1 VGGQHYHT
9 PGGLSKRVRRRI
21 GGGSPGG
28 ILSRVSR
35 RPWQTVLPLLAPLVS
50 ILLIAQARPQGA
62 GQGSS
67 APAGASVALDGRE
80 LPVRVTIGPSGPLF
94 ALAPLTQALGGELT
108 PGETG
113 ESFTLKLGDKDI
125 VLGIGSA
132 VVTVGDAIVSLSQP
146 PTRGEGGVQVPLDFL
161 AKTYGDV
168 LGYSFEWRPE
178 TQRLA
183 ITRRKT
189 REIPVSFDVV
199 HLQGMTTVVLQFPEV
214 PRYHLSQAAGTVEV
228 QMISDRLAPAA
239 PPRKVDD
246 PLVRAVDIAADKV
259 HVDLAPGAEVESY
272 VLQSPFRLVFDVHA
286 PSTGTQPAGPAF
298 APPAPGGGIRT
309 IVVDP
314 GHGGSETG
322 AIGPGG
328 VQEKELTLLLAQQLA
343 SRLQQRLPVR
353 IVMTRSDDTAVAL
366 DARPAIANQNKA
378 DLFVSIHL
386 NSSLG
391 AGAHGA
397 ETYFLAERA
406 TDPRAESS
414 ARQENAGAAAGA
426 ASPAPGA
433 DGGEGDLQLML
444 WDLAQSRH
452 LTESQRLANLV
463 QGELN
468 TALQLKDRG
477 VKQAP
482 FRVLVGATMPAI
494 LVELGFLSNP
504 DEEKKLQ
511 DPEYRA
517 ELVDA
522 LVKAIARYKESA
534 EARESPAQPSGAPAP
549 AAAAPSTPGA
559 PGPAAAPGAAP
570 PPAPKPSPGARRR

>member
-1 VGGQHYHT
+1 M
-9 PGGLSKRVRRRI
+9 RAD
-21 GGGSPGG
+21 G
-28 ILSRVSR
+28 ILSRVNR
-35 RPWQTVLPLLAPLVS
+35 RAWQYVLPFLLPLVS
-50 ILLIAQARPQGA
+50 ILLIAQARPGGPA
-62 GQGSS
+62 GSPA
-67 APAGASVALDGRE
+67 APAAGGPSVALDGRD
-80 LPVRVTIGPSGPLF
+80 LPVKVTITPSGPLF
-94 ALAPLTQALGGELT
+94 ALAPLARSLGGELL

-113 ESFTLKLGDKDI
+113 ESFALKIGDKDV

-132 VVTVGDAIVSLSQP
+132 VVTVGDSIVSLTQP
-146 PTRGEGGVQVPLDFL
+146 PTRGEGGVAVPLDFL

-168 LGYSFEWRPE
+168 LGYSFDWRPE

-183 ITRRKT
+183 ITRRQA
-189 REIPVSFDVV
+189 RDIAVSFDVV

-214 PRYHLSQAAGTVEV
+214 PRYHLLQQAGSVEV
-228 QMISDRLAPAA
+228 QMLSDRLAAAA
-239 PPRKVDD
+239 PQRKVDD
-246 PLVRAVDIAADKV
+246 PLVKAVDIAPEKV
-259 HVDLAPGAEVESY
+259 RVDLAPGAEVESY
-272 VLQSPFRLVFDVHA
+272 VLQNPFRLVFDVHA
-286 PSTGTQPAGPAF
+286 AAATAPTAPAF
-298 APPAPGGGIRT
+298 ASPEPAGGIRT

-314 GHGGSETG
+314 GHGGPETG

-343 SRLQQRLPVR
+343 GRLQQRLPVR
-353 IVMTRSDDTAVAL
+353 VVLTRSEDTQLAL

-406 TDPRAESS
+406 TDPRAASS
-414 ARQENAGAAAGA
+414 ARQENAGPPPAGAGA
-426 ASPAPGA
+426 APAS
-433 DGGEGDLQLML
+433 DGGETDLQLML

-463 QGELN
+463 QTELN
-468 TALQLKDRG
+468 EALQLKNRG

-517 ELVDA
+517 QLVEA
-522 LVKAIARYKESA
+522 LVKAIARYKETT
-534 EARESPAQPSGAPAP
+534 EARDNPAAPAGIP
-549 AAAAPSTPGA
+549 P
-559 PGPAAAPGAAP
+559 AAPGAPPAADRTAPLAPAQGTAP
-570 PPAPKPSPGARRR
+570 PAAPSSSPRPPQTPAPSAGTRRP

>member
-1 VGGQHYHT
+1 M
-9 PGGLSKRVRRRI
+9 KRRR
-21 GGGSPGG
+21 
-28 ILSRVSR
+28 
-35 RPWQTVLPLLAPLVS
+35 WQHVLPLLLPLAS
-50 ILLIAQARPQGA
+50 ILLIAQTRPAPGPA
-62 GQGSS
+62 ASPS
-67 APAGASVALDGRE
+67 APSVVLDGRE
-80 LPVRVTIGPSGPLF
+80 LAVRVTITPSGPLF
-94 ALAPLTQALGGELT
+94 ALAPIAQGLGGELK

-113 ESFTLKLGDKDI
+113 ESFTLRIGDKDV
-125 VLGIGSA
+125 VLAVGSA
-132 VVTVGDAIVSLSQP
+132 VVTVGDSIVSLSQP
-146 PTRGEGGVQVPLDFL
+146 PTRAEGGVQVPLDFL

-168 LGYSFEWRPE
+168 LGYSFDWRPE
-178 TQRLA
+178 TQRLT
-183 ITRRKT
+183 ITRRSA

-214 PRYHLSQAAGTVEV
+214 PRYHLVQQAGAVEV
-228 QMISDRLAPAA
+228 QMLSDRLAAAA
-239 PPRKVDD
+239 PARKVED
-246 PLVRAVDIAADKV
+246 PLVKTVDVAPEKV
-259 HVDLAPGAEVESY
+259 HVELAPGAEVESY
-272 VLQSPFRLVFDVHA
+272 VLQNPFRLVFDVHA
-286 PSTGTQPAGPAF
+286 ASAATAPIAPAF
-298 APPAPGGGIRT
+298 APPAQAAGIHT

-314 GHGGSETG
+314 GHGGPETG

-353 IVMTRSDDTAVAL
+353 AVLTRSEDTQLGL

-378 DLFVSIHL
+378 DLFISIHL

-406 TDPRAESS
+406 SDLRAASS
-414 ARQENAGAAAGA
+414 AQQENAALAGVA
-426 ASPAPGA
+426 PATPGA
-433 DGGEGDLQLML
+433 GPGAEPGEGELQLML

-468 TALQLKDRG
+468 ETLQLKDRG

-517 ELVDA
+517 QLVEA
-522 LVKAIARYKESA
+522 LVKAIARYKDAVEGHDLG
-534 EARESPAQPSGAPAP
+534 ARPADATPAAPGTKPSSSPAPPAP
-549 AAAAPSTPGA
+549 AQGT
-559 PGPAAAPGAAP
+559 AP
-570 PPAPKPSPGARRR
+570 PRPAGAGAGARRP